1 MSDWYFQIFDDF
13 PILNIALLLLSGVFA
28 LLYLR
33 VSARIRR
40 LSKNLSLLENE
51 FRAMNSGHLGMGR
64 KILKVSQDIAGVE
77 SLREKVTSSDKSE
90 KIYQQAG
97 LLLSRGA
104 TIEEVVEAC
113 DVAPAEAELLAVMQH
128 SASPDTRAA

>member
-1 MSDWYFQIFDDF
+1 M
-13 PILNIALLLLSGVFA
+13 ALILLSGVLT

-33 VSARIRR
+33 VSARTRQLFKK
-40 LSKNLSLLENE
+40 LSVLENE

-64 KILKVSQDIAGVE
+64 KILKVSQDISGVE
-77 SLREKVTSSDKSE
+77 SLREKVASAGKSE

-128 SASPDTRAA
+128 SASPDMRAA